1 MDNNGFVK
9 DTPWQ
14 TNGDS
19 GLHEECGVFG
29 MYDFDGGDVAST
41 IYYGLFALQ
50 HRGQESCGIA
60 VSETNG
66 PKGKV
71 TSYKGMGLVNE
82 VFTQDNL
89 EPMHG
94 DIGVG
99 HVRYSTAGAS
109 TRENAQPL
117 VLNYVKG
124 TLALA
129 HNGNLINA
137 MELRKDL
144 EYTGAIFQTTI
155 DSEVIAYHIARERL
169 NSNSVEEAVGRA
181 CQKIKGAF
189 ALVVMSPRKLVGARD
204 PYGFK
209 PLCIG
214 KRDNAY
220 ILASETCALD
230 TIGAEY
236 VRDVLPGEIVTITPE
251 GGIQSDLSLALP
263 KEKEARCI
271 FEYIYFARTDST
283 IDGVNVY
290 HSRIL
295 AGKALAESYPVEA
308 DLVVGVPDSGL
319 VAAKGYSEQSG
330 IPYGMAFHKNS
341 YVGRTFIKPKQSDRE
356 SSVKIKLNVIPEVV
370 KGKRIVMVDDSI
382 VRGTTCANI
391 IKMLKKAGATEVHV
405 RISSPPF
412 LHPCYFG
419 TDVPS
424 NEQLIA
430 HSHTPEQIRDMIGA
444 DSLGYMEIEKLKNMV
459 GDLHF
464 CDACFTGN
472 YPMEV
477 PGEDISQAFE

>member
-1 MDNNGFVK
+1 MNLNCAI
-9 DTPWQ
+9 
-14 TNGDS
+14 
-19 GLHEECGVFG
+19 LHADPEIAGRLEE
-29 MYDFDGGDVAST
+29 Y
-41 IYYGLFALQ
+41 I
-50 HRGQESCGIA
+50 
-60 VSETNG
+60 
-66 PKGKV
+66 GKV
-71 TSYKGMGLVNE
+71 P
-82 VFTQDNL
+82 F
-89 EPMHG
+89 
-94 DIGVG
+94 
-99 HVRYSTAGAS
+99 
-109 TRENAQPL
+109 
-117 VLNYVKG
+117 
-124 TLALA
+124 
-129 HNGNLINA
+129 
-137 MELRKDL
+137 
-144 EYTGAIFQTTI
+144 
-155 DSEVIAYHIARERL
+155 
-169 NSNSVEEAVGRA
+169 
-181 CQKIKGAF
+181 
-189 ALVVMSPRKLVGARD
+189 
-204 PYGFK
+204 
-209 PLCIG
+209 
-214 KRDNAY
+214 
-220 ILASETCALD
+220 
-230 TIGAEY
+230 
-236 VRDVLPGEIVTITPE
+236 
-251 GGIQSDLSLALP
+251 LSLHGKYGNPLEAL
-263 KEKEARCI
+263 KDYYETKVEV
-271 FEYIYFARTDST
+271 YFVG
-283 IDGVNVY
+283 I
-290 HSRIL
+290 
-295 AGKALAESYPVEA
+295 YPVEA

>member
-1 MDNNGFVK
+1 M
-9 DTPWQ
+9 
-14 TNGDS
+14 
-19 GLHEECGVFG
+19 
-29 MYDFDGGDVAST
+29 
-41 IYYGLFALQ
+41 
-50 HRGQESCGIA
+50 
-60 VSETNG
+60 
-66 PKGKV
+66 
-71 TSYKGMGLVNE
+71 
-82 VFTQDNL
+82 
-89 EPMHG
+89 
-94 DIGVG
+94 
-99 HVRYSTAGAS
+99 
-109 TRENAQPL
+109 
-117 VLNYVKG
+117 
-124 TLALA
+124 
-129 HNGNLINA
+129 
-137 MELRKDL
+137 
-144 EYTGAIFQTTI
+144 
-155 DSEVIAYHIARERL
+155 
-169 NSNSVEEAVGRA
+169 
-181 CQKIKGAF
+181 
-189 ALVVMSPRKLVGARD
+189 
-204 PYGFK
+204 
-209 PLCIG
+209 
-214 KRDNAY
+214 
-220 ILASETCALD
+220 
-230 TIGAEY
+230 
-236 VRDVLPGEIVTITPE
+236 
-251 GGIQSDLSLALP
+251 
-263 KEKEARCI
+263 
-271 FEYIYFARTDST
+271 
-283 IDGVNVY
+283 
-290 HSRIL
+290 
-295 AGKALAESYPVEA
+295 EA